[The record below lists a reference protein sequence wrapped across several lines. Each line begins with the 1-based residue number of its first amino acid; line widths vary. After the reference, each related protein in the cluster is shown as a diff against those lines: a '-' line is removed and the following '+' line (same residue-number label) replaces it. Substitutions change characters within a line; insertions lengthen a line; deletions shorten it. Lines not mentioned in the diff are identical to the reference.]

1 MVKSDLVRLICEQ
14 RPDLYQRDVEKIV
27 DAMIGE
33 VTAALA
39 RGDRVEIRGF
49 GVFSVRTRQA
59 RAGRNPRTGSIVA
72 VEEKGRPFF
81 KSGKEMRLRLN
92 RPAV

>member
-33 VTAALA
+33 ITAALA

-49 GVFSVRTRQA
+49 GVFTVRKRPA
-59 RAGRNPRTGSIVA
+59 RSGRNPRNGSIVA
-72 VEEKGRPFF
+72 VEAKGRPFF
-81 KSGKEMRLRLN
+81 KSAKEMRLRLN
-92 RPAV
+92 RSAV